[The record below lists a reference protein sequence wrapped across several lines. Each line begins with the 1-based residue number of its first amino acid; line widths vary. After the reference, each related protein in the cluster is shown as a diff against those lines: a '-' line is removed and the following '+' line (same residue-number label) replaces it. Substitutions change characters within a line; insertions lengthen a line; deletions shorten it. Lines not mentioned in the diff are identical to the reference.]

1 MLLLDHLCIN
11 ESIYLTDDLLP
22 ACRQMSLKCADL
34 GHLAAS
40 KEVHCNWVNR
50 LEEEVRMDQEQQ
62 LGRSTGSRESGTK
75 CAVCRYAE
83 SLLKDMTPRWMPRPL
98 QFFAQGDRELEAGL
112 PISPLMDRTKEGITK
127 SQPGVRKSTGY
138 ERLRNPLGADLS
150 VCICS
155 KWSAESP
162 RA

>member
-1 MLLLDHLCIN
+1 
-11 ESIYLTDDLLP
+11 
-22 ACRQMSLKCADL
+22 MSLKCADL

-112 PISPLMDRTKEGITK
+112 PISPLMDRTKEGITR
-127 SQPGVRKSTGY
+127 SQPGFFSIVA
-138 ERLRNPLGADLS
+138 LPLFQSLCNFFPGCTPMLTAVKDNYSL
-150 VCICS
+150 
-155 KWSAESP
+155 
-162 RA
+162 